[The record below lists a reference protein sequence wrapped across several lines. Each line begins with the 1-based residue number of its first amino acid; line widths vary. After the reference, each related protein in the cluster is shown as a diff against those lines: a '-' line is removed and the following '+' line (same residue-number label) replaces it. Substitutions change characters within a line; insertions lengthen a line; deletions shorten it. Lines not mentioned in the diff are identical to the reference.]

1 MRTGILITIIGVFIV
16 LRTVR
21 PSNGKT
27 LVDHLLGS

>member
-1 MRTGILITIIGVFIV
+1 MRTGILLAILGIWIV

-27 LVDHLLGS
+27 LVDHILGK

>member
-1 MRTGILITIIGVFIV
+1 MSTGILLAIIGIWVL